1 MITSKAKLEQKCREI
16 LHGTPLFEFVNEEW
30 SKFLIEEVFPNHPDW
45 EAKVGIGI
53 DHLEVRPDKFRGRCF
68 YIIRRNGS
76 FTDISFKAAIYPPNK
91 KADVKSACRS
101 AIQPMI
107 ARIRSAIRVPFK
119 CPITGEDVIDKRDA
133 HIDHYD
139 LTFNEVFNE
148 WIKGKDIDALYER
161 TLMRYTK
168 GHGGQ
173 TRTMIPLHTLMTKI
187 FARTSSN
194 FITNT
199 LTCGWYQRRRTSLP

>member
-161 TLMRYTK
+161 TRRSNKDNDTFTYFDDEDICKDFLEFHNQHTHLRVVSKTANLSALKKTK
-168 GHGGQ
+168 
-173 TRTMIPLHTLMTKI
+173 
-187 FARTSSN
+187 
-194 FITNT
+194 
-199 LTCGWYQRRRTSLP
+199 SL